1 MRQTIIT
8 LFFLLSIGV
17 SWAGERNSTI
27 TLGVRN
33 FTYTPKE
40 EKKTVGSALGTIA
53 SMVITGQ
60 NTTQQPQYKDAVRA
74 AIVKGLTSGFRT
86 VATDMESV
94 GDKANGEF
102 DYYVDATIN
111 NISMTTKTEPL
122 TTVKDG
128 VKTWYK
134 AMVGITIQIKDPK
147 TEKVIASPMFKISD
161 VDIAWIETEESAMT
175 STLNRLAGYVGRYC
189 NSWFPIYG
197 TILESSRQT
206 KDKQK
211 EVYTDLGTN
220 LGAYKGLKLAAY
232 TVKTIAGKDAK
243 TQVGKLKIE
252 SVQDEEI
259 SLCKIQ
265 SGGKEIKN
273 VLDKGETIIVKST
286 E

>member
-17 SWAGERNSTI
+17 SWAGERNNTI

-33 FTYTPKE
+33 FTILRRG
-40 EKKTVGSALGTIA
+40 EKDRRKRIGNYRKHGNYWTEHS
-53 SMVITGQ
+53 
-60 NTTQQPQYKDAVRA
+60 QQPQYKDAVRA
-74 AIVKGLTSGFRT
+74 AIVKGLASGFRT

-111 NISMTTKTEPL
+111 NISTTTKTEPL

-252 SVQDEEI
+252 SVQGEEI

>member
-1 MRQTIIT
+1 M
-8 LFFLLSIGV
+8 
-17 SWAGERNSTI
+17 
-27 TLGVRN
+27 RN

-94 GDKANGEF
+94 GDKANDEF

-111 NISMTTKTEPL
+111 NISTTTKTEPL

-252 SVQDEEI
+252 SVQGEEI

>member
-74 AIVKGLTSGFRT
+74 AIVKGLASGFRT

-111 NISMTTKTEPL
+111 NISTTTKTESL

-252 SVQDEEI
+252 SVQGEEI